1 MYKSILTIICIT
13 VMGMSLNAQNKDA
26 TKTLQKHH
34 VGIHASSLG
43 GVGFSYRY
51 WPGKLGVQITTLPI
65 FRQNKGYFLSIGAT
79 ALYTLKEGKTVD
91 LYSYIGTHYIGEN
104 YSGNQQ
110 NNGSSSLNTGL
121 GVGFKINLSE
131 FLNLNIQTGYGF
143 YNITESLSTTIAG
156 GAGLYYSF

>member
-65 FRQNKGYFLSIGAT
+65 FRQNKGYFLSVGAT

-91 LYSYIGTHYIGEN
+91 LYSYIGTLNASPTAARDKEA
-104 YSGNQQ
+104 YSGQQ
-110 NNGSSSLNTGL
+110 ERTSSTHGQENC
-121 GVGFKINLSE
+121 
-131 FLNLNIQTGYGF
+131 
-143 YNITESLSTTIAG
+143 
-156 GAGLYYSF
+156 

>member
-1 MYKSILTIICIT
+1 MN
-13 VMGMSLNAQNKDA
+13 VNASAQLQDS
-26 TKTLQKHH
+26 TKMNQTHH

-51 WPGKLGVQITTLPI
+51 WPGKLGVQVTALPI
-65 FRQNKGYFLSIGAT
+65 FRKNNGHFLSVGAT
-79 ALYTLKEGKTVD
+79 ALYVLKKGKTVD
-91 LYSYIGTHYIGEN
+91 LYSYIGTHFISES

-110 NNGSSSLNTGL
+110 DNGSSSLNTGL

>member
-1 MYKSILTIICIT
+1 MYKLILALICIT
-13 VMGMSLNAQNKDA
+13 IISVNTNAQAQDS
-26 TKTLQKHH
+26 TKTKLKHH
-34 VGIHASSLG
+34 AGFHASSLG

-65 FRQNKGYFLSIGAT
+65 FRKDSGHFLSLGAT

-91 LYSYIGTHYIGEN
+91 LYSYLGVHYISLG
-104 YSGNQQ
+104 QQ
-110 NNGSSSLNTGL
+110 NDKFNSINTGV

-143 YNITESLSTTIAG
+143 YNINNSLTTSIAG